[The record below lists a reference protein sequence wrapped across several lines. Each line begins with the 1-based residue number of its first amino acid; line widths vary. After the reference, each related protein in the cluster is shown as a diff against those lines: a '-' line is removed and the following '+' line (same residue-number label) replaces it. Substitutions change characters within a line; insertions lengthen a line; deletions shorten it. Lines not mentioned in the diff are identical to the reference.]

1 MSDADLIALAEQA
14 GVTPRWR
21 DYRGS
26 MQDVAPETLRAVLA
40 AIGVPAKTDAD
51 IRESRHL
58 LRQQHGAELPPL
70 VVVDAGQPITLPVP
84 PARFRVLHEDG
95 TPIEGR
101 AQESNGGAVLPALE
115 IPGYHL
121 LEIGAAQ
128 TTLAVAPSR
137 TFSLAD
143 AGAGRRPWGLAV
155 QLYSLRRDG
164 DGGIGDFSALRRFV
178 RSAADHGAAAVAI
191 SPVHAQFSADP
202 DRFSPYAPSSRLA
215 LNVLHADAEELG
227 FAPEEDA
234 ASAAERERLEALPL
248 IDWPAAARARLTRFR
263 RVYDQIESA
272 PPSLRQEFADFRTR
286 HPDLESHA
294 RFEALHAHHFGTDRT
309 RWHWRSWPEQY
320 RDPRSAAVDR
330 FARAHADDVGFH
342 LFLQFLAERQLAAA
356 QVEARS
362 AGMPIGLITDLAV
375 GTDSGGSQGWSRQD
389 EMLFGLAVGA
399 PPDLLN
405 THGQNWGVVGFSP
418 TGLVRHGFSGFI
430 DMLRA
435 ALRHAGGVRIDH
447 VMGLRRLWVI
457 PEGGGATEGAYLRFP
472 LDNMLRLVAL
482 ESQRYHGIV
491 LGEDLGTVPEGFQDQ
506 LRDRGIMGVRVLWFE
521 RDGNAYR
528 PPAAWSTSAVAMT
541 STHDLP
547 TVAGWWRGR
556 DLDWRRALHMI
567 GDEQAVWFEYEN
579 RNRDRARLWDA
590 FRDSGAAAGDMPP
603 PEQPTPAVDAAV
615 RHVGRAA
622 CDLVMLPLE
631 DALAQPEQ
639 PNLPGTMH
647 EHPNW
652 QQRVPRAAD
661 RLLDE
666 PEVATRLSGLAEARG
681 R

>member
-1 MSDADLIALAEQA
+1 MSDADLIAIAEQA
-14 GVTPRWR
+14 GVTSRWR
-21 DYRGS
+21 DYRGRI
-26 MQDVAPETLRAVLA
+26 QDVAPETLRAVLA
-40 AIGVPAKTDAD
+40 AIGLPARTDID
-51 IRESRHL
+51 IRESRQR
-58 LRQQHGAELPPL
+58 LRQQQGAELPPL

-101 AQESNGGAVLPALE
+101 ANESNGSAVLPGIE
-115 IPGYHL
+115 VPGYHL
-121 LEIGAAQ
+121 LEIGTAQ

-143 AGAGRRPWGLAV
+143 ARARGRPWGLAV
-155 QLYSLRRDG
+155 QLYSLRRNG
-164 DGGIGDFSALRRFV
+164 DGGIGDFKALRRFV
-178 RSAADHGAAAVAI
+178 RSAAGHGAAAVAI

-234 ASAAERERLEALPL
+234 AFTAERERLEALPL
-248 IDWPAAARARLTRFR
+248 IDWPAAARARLARFR

-272 PPSLRQEFADFRTR
+272 PRSLRQELADFRIR

-294 RFEALHAHHFGTDRT
+294 RFEALHARHFGADRT

-320 RDPRSAAVDR
+320 RDPRSPAVKA
-330 FARAHADDVGFH
+330 FARQYAGDVAFH

-356 QVEARS
+356 QAEARS
-362 AGMPIGLITDLAV
+362 AGMPIGLIVDLAV

-389 EMLFGLAVGA
+389 EMLIGLAVGA

-405 THGQNWGVVGFSP
+405 THGQNWGVVAFSP

-457 PEGGGATEGAYLRFP
+457 PEGAGATEGAYLRFP
-472 LDNMLRLVAL
+472 LDDMLRLVAL
-482 ESQRYHGIV
+482 ESQRHHGIV

-506 LRDRGIMGVRVLWFE
+506 LRGRGIMGVRVLWFE

-528 PPAAWSTSAVAMT
+528 PPAAWPPGAVAMT

-547 TVAGWWRGR
+547 TVAGWWSGR
-556 DLDWRRALHMI
+556 DLDWRRELNMI
-567 GDEQAVWFEYEN
+567 GDERAVWFEHQN
-579 RNRDRARLWDA
+579 RSRDRARLWDA

-603 PEQPTPAVDAAV
+603 PEKPAPAVDAAV

-622 CDLVMLPLE
+622 CELVMLPLE
-631 DALAQPEQ
+631 DALAQTEQ
-639 PNLPGTMH
+639 PNLPGTTH

-652 QQRVPRAAD
+652 RRRVPRPAD